1 MVAAAL
7 ACLRSMAG
15 SVVASQTMER
25 TRALVQQ
32 SLGKLR
38 GTAPVLFEFTGK
50 LNKLTLT
57 KLTRGLV
64 PISRLPA
71 IW

>member
-1 MVAAAL
+1 
-7 ACLRSMAG
+7 
-15 SVVASQTMER
+15 MER